1 MRNSSSSAQKLQDQL
16 DVVKAERD
24 SFAKKANAAEKYK
37 QKAQAYQDL
46 QKENAE
52 ARKELFEVRERY
64 LEAEQARQQIPGL
77 QRAVEDYKNVF
88 EKSEQSHYELQQM
101 KKKLELDN
109 KILANRW
116 EDANDQYKRD
126 QEIITDLSDKLRALG
141 YSGGS
146 SVPSTPAALENGGL
160 DTELAEHRHDGEPMQ
175 MTKLQRLRS
184 ANGELES
191 ELKQT
196 RQTLSDV
203 REAYEER
210 EKGHFAT
217 YEELLKLQSLLA
229 TVEQGQQ
236 LQKYIDLSVSGPSA
250 NLTS

>member
-1 MRNSSSSAQKLQDQL
+1 MHNSSTSVQKLQDQL

-24 SFAKKANAAEKYK
+24 SLAKKANAVEKYK
-37 QKAQAYQDL
+37 QKAQACQDL

-52 ARKELFEVRERY
+52 SRKELFEVRELY
-64 LEAEQARQQIPGL
+64 LEAEQARQQVPGL
-77 QRAVEDYKNVF
+77 QRAVEDYKSVF

-116 EDANDQYKRD
+116 EDSNDQYKRD
-126 QEIITDLSDKLRALG
+126 QETITDLSDKLRALG
-141 YSGGS
+141 YSSES

-160 DTELAEHRHDGEPMQ
+160 DMELAEQRHDGQ
-175 MTKLQRLRS
+175 RLQKNVLQKLRS

-196 RQTLSDV
+196 RQTLDDV

-210 EKGHFAT
+210 ERGHLAT
-217 YEELLKLQSLLA
+217 YEELRRHKSLLA
-229 TVEQGQQ
+229 AAQQGHQFQ
-236 LQKYIDLSVSGPSA
+236 EYTTPFHASSL
-250 NLTS
+250 N

>member
-1 MRNSSSSAQKLQDQL
+1 MRNSNASAQKLQDQL

-24 SFAKKANAAEKYK
+24 SLAKKANAVEKYK
-37 QKAQAYQDL
+37 QKAQACQDL
-46 QKENAE
+46 QKECAE
-52 ARKELFEVRERY
+52 MRKELFEVRELY
-64 LEAEQARQQIPGL
+64 LEAEQARQQVPGL
-77 QRAVEDYKNVF
+77 QRAVEDYKSVF

-126 QEIITDLSDKLRALG
+126 QETITDLNDKLRALG
-141 YSGGS
+141 YSGES

-160 DTELAEHRHDGEPMQ
+160 DTELAGHRHDGQ
-175 MTKLQRLRS
+175 RLQTTNLQRLRS

-196 RQTLSDV
+196 RQTLHDV
-203 REAYEER
+203 RETYEER
-210 EKGHFAT
+210 EKGHLAT
-217 YEELLKLQSLLA
+217 YEEVLRLESLLA
-229 TVEQGQQ
+229 AAQKGQHFQ
-236 LQKYIDLSVSGPSA
+236 EYVGPFRASSLS
-250 NLTS
+250 